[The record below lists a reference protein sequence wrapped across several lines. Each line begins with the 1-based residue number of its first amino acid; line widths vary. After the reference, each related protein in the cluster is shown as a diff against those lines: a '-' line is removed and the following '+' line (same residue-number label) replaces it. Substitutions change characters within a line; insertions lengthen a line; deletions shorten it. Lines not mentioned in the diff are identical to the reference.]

1 MEVEAVFGVE
11 TTVEVESVRRIA
23 ELGGE
28 IRVGARPVGEE
39 TRVAVEEIEAV
50 R

>member
-1 MEVEAVFGVE
+1 MLGVE
-11 TTVEVESVRRIA
+11 IAVGIESVRRIA

-28 IRVGARPVGEE
+28 IGIRLVGEE
-39 TRVAVEEIEAV
+39 TRVVVEGVEAV